1 MSRLAVTL
9 WTCGKCGKPRGLHH
23 GCTGS
28 RGGRDRIRVG
38 VAFRCPSCGKSVPN
52 LLTHACTAPSDFR
65 KRKAAE
71 KRRLQTEERRR
82 KRRAATARKRA
93 RARERKR
100 KAAEE
105 RRRLAREAA
114 ARRRSADRDRTHD
127 RTRHEHVT
135 CTDACCDK
143 YACRVYREG
152 REAGH
157 PEGYAEGYAE
167 GLAAGF
173 SAAAG

>member
-28 RGGRDRIRVG
+28 RGGRDRIRIG

-52 LLTHACTAPSDFR
+52 LLNHTCTAPSDFR

-114 ARRRSADRDRTHD
+114 ARRRAAERDRTHD
-127 RTRHEHVT
+127 RGRHEYGT
-135 CTDACCDK
+135 CTDDCCGA

-152 REAGH
+152 RDAGRV
-157 PEGYAEGYAE
+157 EGAAEGYAT
-167 GLAAGF
+167 GLADGM
-173 SAAAG
+173 SAVA